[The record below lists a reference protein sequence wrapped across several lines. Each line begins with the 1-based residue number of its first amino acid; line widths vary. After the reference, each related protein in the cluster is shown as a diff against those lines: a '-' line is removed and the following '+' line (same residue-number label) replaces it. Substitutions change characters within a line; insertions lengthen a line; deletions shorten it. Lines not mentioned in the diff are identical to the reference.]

1 MKVLVTLFGVILILV
16 IIQDSFETV
25 VLPRRVSR
33 RFRFSR
39 FFYASTWMLWSFI
52 ARKMRPGNRREYYLS
67 YYGPASLIVLLIFWA
82 VILFFGFALLQW
94 GLSDPLTAP
103 EKLLSFWTYLYLSG
117 TTFVTLGYGDV
128 TPLSGLG
135 RFLAVTEAGIGFL
148 FLALII
154 GYVPVI
160 YQSFSR
166 REASISLLDARAG
179 SPSCATEL
187 LRRSYRDRKLDELI
201 QYMREWER
209 WCAELLESHL
219 SYPVLTY
226 YRSQHERQSWL
237 AALTTIL
244 DTCAL
249 LIVGFEDVSAPT
261 IRFTFAIARHAA
273 VDLAQIYGTPPVNP
287 KLSRLSHDDF
297 IRIHDALSEV
307 GLEFREGENAE
318 KHLYDIRRSYEPFVN
333 SLADHLLVNLPPWIQ
348 TIKMVDDWQTS
359 AWDHF
364 AEWSPEKLDEI
375 THIIIDHRKKAP
387 VLHSHTHVQS
397 VQTDDHLVDD
407 GRREATQ
414 E

>member
-1 MKVLVTLFGVILILV
+1 MKVLAVICGVILIV
-16 IIQDSFETV
+16 AIIRDSFETV

-33 RFRFSR
+33 RFSFSH
-39 FFYASTWMLWSFI
+39 FFYISTWMLWSSI

-82 VILFFGFALLQW
+82 VALFFGFSLLQW
-94 GLSDPLTAP
+94 GLSDQLTAP
-103 EKLLSFWTYLYLSG
+103 EKQLSFWTYLYLSG

-128 TPLSGLG
+128 TPLTGMG
-135 RFLAVTEAGIGFL
+135 RFLAITEAGMGFL

-160 YQSFSR
+160 YQAFSR
-166 REASISLLDARAG
+166 REINISLLDARAG
-179 SPSCATEL
+179 SPSTATEL

-201 QYMREWER
+201 QFMREWER

-244 DTCAL
+244 DTCSL
-249 LIVGFEDVSAPT
+249 LIVGFEDISAPT

-273 VDLAQIYGTPPVNP
+273 VDLAQIYRTPPVNP

-297 IRIHDALSEV
+297 VKMRNALSEV
-307 GLEFREGENAE
+307 GLELRHGEDAE
-318 KHLYDIRRSYEPFVN
+318 KNLYDIRRSYEPFVN
-333 SLADHLLVNLPPWIQ
+333 SIADHMLVNLPPWIQ
-348 TIKMVDDWQTS
+348 TTKTVDDWQTS

-375 THIIIDHRKKAP
+375 THIIIDHRKKTP
-387 VLHSHTHVQS
+387 VRHSHAHSHSSQADEHPS
-397 VQTDDHLVDD
+397 EDAQQAASS
-407 GRREATQ
+407 E
-414 E
+414 